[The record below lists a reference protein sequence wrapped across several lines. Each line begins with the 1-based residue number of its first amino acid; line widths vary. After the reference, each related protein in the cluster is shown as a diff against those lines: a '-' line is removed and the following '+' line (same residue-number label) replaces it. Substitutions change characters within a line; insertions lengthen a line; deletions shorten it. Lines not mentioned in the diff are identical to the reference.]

1 MSNVYESIMTG
12 LNEAV
17 EDSKSYEKK
26 LTRRVVTVI
35 PVKEYNASEVK
46 KIRNS
51 IGMSQKT
58 FASYLGVSCKTVEAW
73 EKGTNHQSGAA
84 SRLLNM
90 MEMDENLT
98 KEFPFVQLKNSWK
111 KDRKI
116 RSKVCGKRTL
126 FLLRIKM
133 IAIYP

>member
-73 EKGTNHQSGAA
+73 EKGTNHPSGTA

-98 KEFPFVQLKNSWK
+98 KEFQNCTYENSFP
-111 KDRKI
+111 
-116 RSKVCGKRTL
+116 KR
-126 FLLRIKM
+126 
-133 IAIYP
+133 AAV

>member
-26 LTRRVVTVI
+26 ITRRVVTVI

-73 EKGTNHQSGAA
+73 ETGNNHPSGAA

-98 KEFPFVQLKNSWK
+98 KEFPFVT
-111 KDRKI
+111 I
-116 RSKVCGKRTL
+116 EE
-126 FLLRIKM
+126 
-133 IAIYP
+133 

>member
-1 MSNVYESIMTG
+1 M
-12 LNEAV
+12 
-17 EDSKSYEKK
+17 
-26 LTRRVVTVI
+26 VTVI

-73 EKGTNHQSGAA
+73 ETGINHPSGAA

-98 KEFPFVQLKNSWK
+98 KEFPFVT
-111 KDRKI
+111 I
-116 RSKVCGKRTL
+116 EE
-126 FLLRIKM
+126 
-133 IAIYP
+133 